1 MNKNK
6 LKNKIAEMN
15 NIQLREEKML
25 ISKELFNLR
34 FQKALGD
41 LKNTSRFSILK
52 KDIAR
57 IETEF
62 SRRLLKGDKL

>member
-1 MNKNK
+1 MNNNK

-15 NIQLREEKML
+15 NIQLHEEKML